1 MSVPRPT
8 RRFRLIARLAI
19 FAVRS
24 LRWKISVEGLDHVPA
39 DRGVVITW
47 NHHGHLDIVGAV
59 WQVYRVLDR
68 QPRILAKREL
78 WRSPL
83 TRWIMQFIGA
93 VPVDRRPGADRGRAL
108 RAAVA
113 ALRAGEV
120 IVVAPEGTI
129 SEDFEL
135 LPFRSGAVRMAQQ
148 AGVPIVPSAG
158 WGSHRFVTSRRRPS
172 LREGWNIP
180 VTAAYGEPID
190 VTPDDDVGEVTA
202 QLRGATEELL
212 YDLQEHYPDGAPPGA
227 WWVPARL
234 GGSAPPADGQRP
246 PAG

>member
-1 MSVPRPT
+1 MNVPRPT

-19 FAVRS
+19 IVVRS
-24 LRWKISVEGLDHVPA
+24 LRWKISVEGLEHIPG

-47 NHHGHLDIVGAV
+47 NHHGHLDIIGAV
-59 WQVYRVLDR
+59 WGPYRVLNR

-83 TRWIMQFIGA
+83 TRWIMQFVGA
-93 VPVDRRPGADRGRAL
+93 VPVDRRTGADRSRAL
-108 RAAVA
+108 RAAVGV
-113 ALRAGEV
+113 LQAGEV

-129 SEDFEL
+129 SDDFEL

-158 WGSHRFVTSRRRPS
+158 WGSHRFVTSGRRPS

-180 VTAAYGEPID
+180 VAVSYGEPIH
-190 VTPDDDVGEVTA
+190 VAPDDDVIEVTGR
-202 QLRGATEELL
+202 LRAATEMLL
-212 YDLQEHYPDGAPPGA
+212 YDLQERYLDGAPSGA

-234 GGSAPPADGQRP
+234 GGGGSAAQR
-246 PAG
+246 